1 MPPSRRGTGYVNLQQ
16 YLGLNQG
23 GAQALGQ
30 GLGQQ
35 VYQQGRDAQSAID
48 AAGMEARSQ
57 ALAGVP
63 NPGGA
68 YSGPT
73 GFGDTAD
80 VGALTNQV
88 AEAQKTARA
97 AQDQSGRAQLLAQK
111 YGPNTWGGSQL
122 DSALAGSGEGA
133 GQIAS
138 AADGVGRLS
147 QYLGNTT
154 SSVNQYIGQAK
165 GTTNTPPP
173 PPPVAASE
181 APKNRPPSNLY
192 KRDDL
197 EEKHSRGGRP

>member
-1 MPPSRRGTGYVNLQQ
+1 MPASRRGTGYVNLQQ

-35 VYQQGRDAQSAID
+35 VYQQGRDAQNAID
-48 AAGMEARSQ
+48 AAGMEARNQ
-57 ALAGVP
+57 ALGGIP

-68 YSGPT
+68 YSGP
-73 GFGDTAD
+73 GSFGDAAD

-97 AQDQSGRAQLLAQK
+97 AQDQSGRAELLAQK

-122 DSALAGSGEGA
+122 DSALAGAGGGA
-133 GQIAS
+133 GQIGQ

-154 SSVNQYIGQAK
+154 SGVNQYIGQVK
-165 GTTNTPPP
+165 GTTNTPAP
-173 PPPVAASE
+173 AAPTAAPS
-181 APKNRPPSNLY
+181 APTANYPKNQR

-197 EEKHSRGGRP
+197 DRYGPGGRP